1 MKLHEDKDVFEEL
14 VLTAADSMG
23 LPQAY
28 VEKDYWVTWV
38 LANLAASSHCDDF
51 VFKGGTSLSKVHGL
65 IHRFS
70 EDVDLAVCNTK
81 WGGSK
86 RRKRLKAV
94 GKDITAGLTYLPDHP
109 GESKQGNFR
118 KTYYQ
123 YPRQDEDADLGHASD
138 VLLLEVNA
146 MAAPE
151 PHSVEEIQS
160 LVAEYLIGSGNAE
173 LVERYELQ
181 PFRLKVLDVQRTAA
195 EKVIALVRASRE
207 GGDESYLKLRIR
219 HVYDLCMIFRNEEH
233 VQWLDNQSFERM
245 LVAVCD
251 ADRRVFA
258 GASAWLDEPLH
269 EAPLFAEPRA
279 TWALVAAEFEGPF
292 SKMVYGGD
300 LPDSD
305 EIVQLLERLGD
316 VLERLASP

>member
-94 GKDITAGLTYLPDHP
+94 GKDIT
-109 GESKQGNFR
+109 
-118 KTYYQ
+118 
-123 YPRQDEDADLGHASD
+123 
-138 VLLLEVNA
+138 
-146 MAAPE
+146 
-151 PHSVEEIQS
+151 VEEIQS